1 MTPSRPTIP
10 VTKKRVDMAREP
22 KPSLLSKESGA
33 EATLEELEGLRER
46 ISEVDDR
53 LIRII
58 GERRDLV
65 LAVGR
70 LKEILNLPV
79 MDPAQEAK
87 VVRKAAG
94 RARES
99 GVDEE
104 MTRDV
109 IWRIIASARD
119 AQEGRTRW
127 GPPPPDVA
135 DAPSTDE
142 GDKD

>member
-109 IWRIIASARD
+109 IWRIIASAR
-119 AQEGRTRW
+119 ATQEEHPAGWPEQRT
-127 GPPPPDVA
+127 PV
-135 DAPSTDE
+135 S
-142 GDKD
+142 DKSPED

>member
-10 VTKKRVDMAREP
+10 MTKQRAGMVPEP
-22 KPSLLSKESGA
+22 KPPLPGEES
-33 EATLEELEGLRER
+33 EAGTTREELEGLRER

-94 RARES
+94 RAREL

-109 IWRIIASARD
+109 IWRIIAAAR
-119 AQEGRTRW
+119 ATQEEHPAGWPKQR
-127 GPPPPDVA
+127 PPVPDKSPE
-135 DAPSTDE
+135 D
-142 GDKD
+142 

>member
-1 MTPSRPTIP
+1 MVP
-10 VTKKRVDMAREP
+10 EP
-22 KPSLLSKESGA
+22 KPPPPGEESGA
-33 EATLEELEGLRER
+33 ETTREKLEGLRER

-94 RARES
+94 RAREL

-109 IWRIIASARD
+109 IWRIIAAAR
-119 AQEGRTRW
+119 ATQREHPAGWPERRT
-127 GPPPPDVA
+127 PIPDSSPE
-135 DAPSTDE
+135 D
-142 GDKD
+142 